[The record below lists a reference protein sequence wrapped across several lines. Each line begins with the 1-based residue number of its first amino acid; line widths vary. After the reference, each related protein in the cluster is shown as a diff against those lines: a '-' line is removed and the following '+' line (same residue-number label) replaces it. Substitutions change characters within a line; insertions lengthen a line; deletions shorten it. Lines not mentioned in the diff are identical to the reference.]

1 MSDNEYDLDMIFSD
15 PSTDLSIDEL
25 FSSPN
30 STTDHQH
37 HDELR
42 SASHNLPSQTAVVHQ
57 TEIPFHPPQDPTLLI
72 SQPETLHQA
81 SYGDQMSFPL
91 PPRPPPNTSPLM
103 EVGSSSSLQLQ
114 PDIAMSQ
121 TFSHPPP
128 QNPSSLKGYNSSKS
142 VEESLLRTS
151 QVMEHEGK
159 MSFWSSN
166 KLSSHLLSPPKN
178 FFDYNEINIEKLLN
192 SNVDNLAFFSGM
204 HMINSIGAS
213 TLDENPI
220 TRIVPHHIMS
230 RLNGLGIFNNLD
242 MEMLMCD
249 RKLAEI
255 ACNDPRRAK
264 KYIFSSF
271 SSTISSST
279 SSTSS
284 SFSLIMQRCS

>member
-1 MSDNEYDLDMIFSD
+1 MSDNEYDFDMIFSD

-103 EVGSSSSLQLQ
+103 EVGCSSSLQLQ

-121 TFSHPPP
+121 TFSHPPL

-151 QVMEHEGK
+151 QVMEHEG
-159 MSFWSSN
+159 
-166 KLSSHLLSPPKN
+166 
-178 FFDYNEINIEKLLN
+178 
-192 SNVDNLAFFSGM
+192 M

-213 TLDENPI
+213 TLDENSI
-220 TRIVPHHIMS
+220 TRIVPHHVMS

-255 ACNDPRRAK
+255 ACVMIQGGLR
-264 KYIFSSF
+264 S
-271 SSTISSST
+271 
-279 SSTSS
+279 
-284 SFSLIMQRCS
+284 